1 MAIYHLEV
9 KTHSRTNDANA
20 VKAAAYRAGT
30 VLFDE
35 ANGRAYDFSLKT
47 EVIHSEIL
55 APRHAPEWIAV
66 RSRLWHEVE
75 SRERYKN
82 ARLFREIVVAL
93 PIELSHEQCIALLR
107 EYITTELTS
116 IGMVADYSIH
126 AKPGNPHC
134 HISLTTREIS
144 GAGFGKK
151 NRRWD
156 AHALLLQW
164 RKSWAEK
171 VNQHLEKAGCGPDIS
186 IDHRSFKD
194 RGLTRMPTVHV
205 GRKTPKNTRTHQ
217 QKIARNNRTQRINE
231 ARETIAHSRLQ
242 VMELEALKCKVLHA
256 NRAVNVLARA
266 QRDEILTGD
275 ELADFASRGAF
286 SNALGKRDYTRDH
299 FDSDLLR
306 MRDEVG
312 GNRLRW
318 WLLSF
323 KEAKLKYPEG
333 LRNALEHIPIDI
345 IGWINRSVEDLGE
358 TEAFAQLTTAARAN
372 CARAT
377 VPWPGDS
384 NKNVFSE
391 PGPIM
396 SISQSEPRK
405 TNDLTITLGGPKH
418 PTEVTEGIPLY
429 SPTESM
435 RFYEYNVKVCVPDA
449 NRLFRER
456 FSFCKFIGLPYSW
469 EDFYQ
474 EVVQLNSSQN
484 PRASLL
490 DWWSSTY
497 RKATEK
503 YSDMTLVRTRIPP
516 PIRFALNRRLK
527 EAVLA
532 RKHVSSSKPEMN
544 VPPTEPSQMGG
555 QFNSSSRGDNDHSEY
570 SSGQSQEPLAMNVS
584 DSADANSIVDDHPFR
599 FNLDFPPFKDLQ

>member
-9 KTHSRTNDANA
+9 KTHSRNNNANA

-35 ANGRAYDFSLKT
+35 VNGRAYDFSRKT

-55 APRHAPEWIAV
+55 APRHAPEWVAV

-75 SRERYKN
+75 LKERYKN

-93 PIELSHEQCIALLR
+93 PLELSHEQCIALLR

-134 HISLTTREIS
+134 HISLTTRKIS
-144 GAGFGKK
+144 GAGFGEKDRDW
-151 NRRWD
+151 N
-156 AHALLLQW
+156 AHALLLRW
-164 RKSWAEK
+164 RKSWAET
-171 VNQHLEKAGCGPDIS
+171 VNQHLVKAGCGPDIS
-186 IDHRSFKD
+186 IDHRSL
-194 RGLTRMPTVHV
+194 REQGVNRTPTVHV
-205 GRKTPKNTRTHQ
+205 GRETPKNTRTRQ
-217 QKIARNNRTQRINE
+217 QKLARNNRAQRINK
-231 ARETIAHSRLQ
+231 AREIVAHSHLQ
-242 VMELEALKCKVLHA
+242 VTELEALKDKLLHA
-256 NRAVNVLARA
+256 NRAVDALEKA
-266 QRDEILTGD
+266 QSNEILTDD
-275 ELADFASRGAF
+275 ELADFTSRAAF
-286 SNALGKRDYTRDH
+286 TKALGRREYTPDR

-345 IGWINRSVEDLGE
+345 VGWINRSVEELGE
-358 TEAFAQLTTAARAN
+358 TEAFAQLTTAERAN
-372 CARAT
+372 CARTT
-377 VPWPGDS
+377 VPWPGDPD
-384 NKNVFSE
+384 KNVSPE
-391 PGPIM
+391 RSPIQN
-396 SISQSEPRK
+396 ISQSEPRT

-418 PTEVTEGIPLY
+418 PTEFTEGIPLY

-449 NRLFRER
+449 DRLFRER
-456 FSFCKFIGLPYSW
+456 LNLCKFIGLPYSW
-469 EDFYQ
+469 KDFYQ

-490 DWWSSTY
+490 DWWSTTY

-516 PIRFALNRRLK
+516 PIRSALNRRLQD
-527 EAVLA
+527 ALLA
-532 RKHVSSSKPEMN
+532 RDHMSSSKPEMTTRTGE
-544 VPPTEPSQMGG
+544 VSPMCEP
-555 QFNSSSRGDNDHSEY
+555 FASSPCDNNDHFEY
-570 SSGQSQEPLAMNVS
+570 SSIRPPEPSTTNVS
-584 DSADANSIVDDHPFR
+584 DLADYNSPLDDHPFR
-599 FNLDFPPFKDLQ
+599 FNLDFPPFRDLQ